1 MVRKEILEK
10 EAETLLSK
18 EALEELKQWYEYVLN
33 ERYEYVAF
41 IVRRSYLLALIM
53 EKITV
58 KVCLGTT
65 CFVMGGSNLQ
75 ELNDIIPK
83 KYGDKVEVSG
93 SPCLGLCS
101 INWEY
106 SKAPYVKVDDE
117 VIAEATVE
125 KVMAEIAKKVNQ

>member
-1 MVRKEILEK
+1 
-10 EAETLLSK
+10 
-18 EALEELKQWYEYVLN
+18 
-33 ERYEYVAF
+33 
-41 IVRRSYLLALIM
+41 M
-53 EKITV
+53 EKISV

-83 KYGDKVEVSG
+83 KYGDKVEVIG

-106 SKAPYVKVDDE
+106 SKAPYVKIDLTKWHKL
-117 VIAEATVE
+117 EAFASALRLSISE
-125 KVMAEIAKKVNQ
+125 